1 MYFGM
6 GGVGKICGAPFPL
19 PYGGM
24 ANAAPIPG
32 DGTLW
37 PQKHKNPRE
46 AHGPDLA
53 VVPGL
58 RNKLRGVV
66 LGGDLADRIWL
77 AVVSN
82 SRWALRW
89 SRWARDLAD
98 RIWSLF

>member
-1 MYFGM
+1 M
-6 GGVGKICGAPFPL
+6 GFRSLSISF
-19 PYGGM
+19 
-24 ANAAPIPG
+24 
-32 DGTLW
+32 
-37 PQKHKNPRE
+37 
-46 AHGPDLA
+46 A

-58 RNKLRGVV
+58 RNKLREVV

-98 RIWSLF
+98 LIWWVGGARIWWVGGDLVGFAGFAVGCGWLVWVRRGA

>member
-1 MYFGM
+1 VVPDG
-6 GGVGKICGAPFPL
+6 L
-19 PYGGM
+19 PISL
-24 ANAAPIPG
+24 AISF
-32 DGTLW
+32 
-37 PQKHKNPRE
+37 
-46 AHGPDLA
+46 A

-98 RIWSLF
+98 LIWWVRGDLVGWG